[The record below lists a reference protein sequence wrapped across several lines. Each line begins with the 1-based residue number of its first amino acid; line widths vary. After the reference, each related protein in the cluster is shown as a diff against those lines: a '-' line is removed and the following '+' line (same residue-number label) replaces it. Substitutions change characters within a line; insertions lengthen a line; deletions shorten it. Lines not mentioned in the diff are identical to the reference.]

1 VSDESDPFDPK
12 NLELSPVIVI
22 ETATAKAKRG
32 NARAEA
38 KARGITFVKFPKVWW
53 EGLARARAG
62 GSAYRLA
69 VWLLYESV
77 KSRPFRTGPPVVKL
91 SNAGARRWGVGRDGK
106 ATALRVLRE
115 AGLVAVEER
124 PKKSPLV
131 TVRFT
136 E

>member
-1 VSDESDPFDPK
+1 MADAPDPFELVRISPELAAELARTKAERKGKATPK
-12 NLELSPVIVI
+12 
-22 ETATAKAKRG
+22 TK
-32 NARAEA
+32 
-38 KARGITFVKFPKVWW
+38 GITFVIFPKVWW
-53 EGLARARAG
+53 EELARARAG

-69 VWLLYESV
+69 IWLLYESV

-91 SNAGARRWGVGRDGK
+91 SNAGAKRWGVGRDGK
-106 ATALRVLRE
+106 AIALRVLRE